1 MNNNHLSCILM
12 KILNSN
18 SWTASWA
25 TRLDKLDFSEYFVD
39 FSNDYPTHLVVS
51 RNLDLVSQNDAFL
64 PENFFLKILWESNV
78 SLDESREFY
87 LNFKNGVLQHKM
99 FCPKC
104 SLKDF
109 EKNRKIHCQM
119 NHWLFPS
126 WIKNTKDD
134 KLQTHFQPHLKFG
147 KMWDEKR

>member
-1 MNNNHLSCILM
+1 MR
-12 KILNSN
+12 ILNSN

-64 PENFFLKILWESNV
+64 PEKIFYRILWESNV
-78 SLDESREFY
+78 SLDGSRFQIY

-109 EKNRKIHCQM
+109 EKYRKIHCQM

-134 KLQTHFQPHLKFG
+134 KILWKSVQTHFQPHLL
-147 KMWDEKR
+147 E